1 MGGGA
6 REEVEERVGK
16 ENEAGNLF
24 NCQSFLFLSS
34 LAVTPGLVEP
44 HLEGKSLKT
53 ALSSNRMFIIDL
65 TYLEGVECKG
75 GKKVDYFIISIISC
89 IVLWLQLYFI
99 GYGTNVLS

>member
-1 MGGGA
+1 ME
-6 REEVEERVGK
+6 RERKWMREWGK
-16 ENEAGNLF
+16 KMKRETYLIVNHF
-24 NCQSFLFLSS
+24 CFSS

-44 HLEGKSLKT
+44 HLEGKSLKS